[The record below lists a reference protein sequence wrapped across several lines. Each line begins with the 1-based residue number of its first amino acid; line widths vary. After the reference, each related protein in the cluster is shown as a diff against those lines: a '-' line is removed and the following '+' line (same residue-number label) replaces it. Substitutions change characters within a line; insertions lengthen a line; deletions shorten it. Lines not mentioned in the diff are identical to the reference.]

1 MRLSRT
7 QSTTPYL
14 TSRRAFQHPRYY
26 TCLLVLHPRGT
37 ARSPTFTHLPYG
49 ATPRPTTPD
58 VPKQP
63 CPFSA
68 AQILLDG
75 YSRPP
80 ATSTTITRLN
90 SFTLADCGS
99 APPLITLDPC
109 RHLHKPKPRCGCGGS
124 PLTRRDSNP
133 LSNVHL
139 VAHRIFAAS
148 GGAFLKGT
156 FNFDVLQCPR
166 CSGPMQLIEAVRSED
181 RIRDTLITIGVS
193 PRLPFI
199 APARLPGLFGVDEF
213 VDGNSDMY
221 SQWPV
226 LVI

>member
-1 MRLSRT
+1 MAPLRFLFKVDLTQRPSPCVRLSRT

-26 TCLLVLHPRGT
+26 TCLPVLHPGGT

-68 AQILLDG
+68 AQMLLDG
-75 YSRPP
+75 LDKPP
-80 ATSTTITRLN
+80 ATSIAITGLN

-99 APPLITLDPC
+99 APPLITLDLC
-109 RHLHKPKPRCGCGGS
+109 RHLHKPKSRYGCGGS

-139 VAHRIFAAS
+139 VAHIKFA
-148 GGAFLKGT
+148 
-156 FNFDVLQCPR
+156 
-166 CSGPMQLIEAVRSED
+166 
-181 RIRDTLITIGVS
+181 
-193 PRLPFI
+193 
-199 APARLPGLFGVDEF
+199 
-213 VDGNSDMY
+213 
-221 SQWPV
+221 
-226 LVI
+226 

>member
-1 MRLSRT
+1 MCA
-7 QSTTPYL
+7 
-14 TSRRAFQHPRYY
+14 AFPNSEYYASSDFSLYYASWHPRYY
-26 TCLLVLHPRGT
+26 TCLPVLHPRGT

-109 RHLHKPKPRCGCGGS
+109 RHLLCEMARRKKILGMS
-124 PLTRRDSNP
+124 LTRDENS
-133 LSNVHL
+133 V
-139 VAHRIFAAS
+139 
-148 GGAFLKGT
+148 
-156 FNFDVLQCPR
+156 FN
-166 CSGPMQLIEAVRSED
+166 QLR
-181 RIRDTLITIGVS
+181 
-193 PRLPFI
+193 
-199 APARLPGLFGVDEF
+199 
-213 VDGNSDMY
+213 
-221 SQWPV
+221 
-226 LVI
+226 